1 MTGRI
6 HSLFP
11 VPIYVKEIDRE
22 FTKKELKFIKDQEKH
37 CMANEGNRNTSDYYI
52 LKRKELK
59 NIRKFIEQSC
69 QEYLDNV
76 ISPANDIK
84 FYITESWLN
93 YTREDQYHHVHSHP
107 NSIMSG
113 VLYIDSDQ
121 DSIKFTTPHGY
132 KRLKPQV
139 KNFNVWNSDT
149 WNFPVNTG
157 QLIMFPSETIHQ
169 VDRKKGKNVRT
180 SLAFNTFYRG
190 VIGEG
195 PGLTELV
202 LK

>member
-113 VLYIDSDQ
+113 VLYIDSDK

>member
-1 MTGRI
+1 MDT
-6 HSLFP
+6 
-11 VPIYVKEIDRE
+11 
-22 FTKKELKFIKDQEKH
+22 
-37 CMANEGNRNTSDYYI
+37 
-52 LKRKELK
+52 
-59 NIRKFIEQSC
+59 NI
-69 QEYLDNV
+69 
-76 ISPANDIK
+76 
-84 FYITESWLN
+84 
-93 YTREDQYHHVHSHP
+93 
-107 NSIMSG
+107 
-113 VLYIDSDQ
+113 
-121 DSIKFTTPHGY
+121 
-132 KRLKPQV
+132 LKPQV